1 MQEAAAYRLRWI
13 NKSRPKQ
20 IPPDGD
26 WRVCLYLAGRG
37 WGKTET
43 GAQDVAHYGLWRPKS
58 RIAIVAPTFADAR
71 DTCVEGVSGLLQALP
86 ESCIKTW
93 NRSIGELS
101 LNNGTEY
108 KLFSAEKGSKLRGP
122 QHHRAWCDE
131 VAVWA
136 DEETWD
142 MLMLGL
148 RLGSK
153 AQAIVT
159 TTPRPTP
166 LIKSLVKRPDVAII
180 RGSTY
185 ENIANLAEDFRAEI
199 LARYEGTRLGRQELH
214 AELLDDA
221 EGALWKHGDIER
233 TRVREAPQMKR
244 VVVAIDPAATDTEV
258 SDETG
263 IVVAGL
269 GVDGRGYVLEDL
281 SGKYSPDNWARKAVQ
296 AYHRHKADRVV
307 AETNNGGDM
316 VGYTLRTMDSH
327 VSFKALHASKGKRA
341 RAEPVAALY
350 EQGRVSHVGGFPS
363 LEDQLCTWEPDGD
376 LRSPDR
382 LDAMVW
388 ALTELMLER
397 TQAVASIK
405 TDTSWQRGRW

>member
-13 NKSRPKQ
+13 NKSRPNQ
-20 IPPDGD
+20 IPVEGD

-86 ESCIKTW
+86 ESCVKTW

-101 LNNGTEY
+101 LTNGTEY

-131 VAVWA
+131 LAVWA

-166 LIKSLVKRPDVAII
+166 LMKSLVKRPDVAII

-185 ENIANLAEDFRAEI
+185 ENIDNLAADFKAEI

-221 EGALWKHGDIER
+221 EGALWKHDMIER
-233 TRVREAPQMKR
+233 TRVKVAPQMKR
-244 VVVAIDPAATDTEV
+244 IVVAIDPAATDTEV

-263 IVVAGL
+263 IVVAGV

-281 SGKYSPDNWARKAVQ
+281 SGKYSPDNWAKKAVQ
-296 AYHRHKADRVV
+296 AYHRHRADRVV